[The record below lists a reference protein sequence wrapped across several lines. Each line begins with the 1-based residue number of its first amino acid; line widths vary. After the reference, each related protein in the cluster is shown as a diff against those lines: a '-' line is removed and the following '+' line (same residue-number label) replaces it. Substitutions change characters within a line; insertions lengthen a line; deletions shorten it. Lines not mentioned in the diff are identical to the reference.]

1 MSKKPDAIDLV
12 PELYA
17 ELKRLASQKMRKE
30 SDSVS
35 LQTTALVHEAF
46 LKLNRAGNQG
56 WQWESDEHFLR
67 ASAQA
72 MQRILVDHA
81 RNRKSQKRGG
91 SVTKASLQSED
102 DALAVFDVPNF
113 LPALDEALEDLKK
126 VEPTAAEL
134 IQLRFFAGL
143 THSQAAMALGI
154 SLRASE
160 RYWTYARAWLYQ
172 KIQAIDA

>member
-1 MSKKPDAIDLV
+1 
-12 PELYA
+12 
-17 ELKRLASQKMRKE
+17 
-30 SDSVS
+30 
-35 LQTTALVHEAF
+35 
-46 LKLNRAGNQG
+46 
-56 WQWESDEHFLR
+56 
-67 ASAQA
+67 
-72 MQRILVDHA
+72 
-81 RNRKSQKRGG
+81 
-91 SVTKASLQSED
+91 
-102 DALAVFDVPNF
+102 LAVFDVPDF